1 MKRIAYVNTSVLV
14 GDDFGSALLEY
25 AAALARSGTSETIV
39 FRGVSEQEYREIE
52 VSFIVGPASEIVVAR
67 VSDESPMGLEPDNA
81 EIMATIQR
89 RIVELKED
97 QDDSSK
103 RVVTPEP
110 MSEERTLIDGLDI

>member
-1 MKRIAYVNTSVLV
+1 VLV